1 VSSSR
6 RAGESHHP
14 AVDTTRCQMPC
25 SVPWACT
32 RTTEGA
38 VGDGASRTA
47 VRLTR
52 RSNSVAVKSVLG
64 CADQSDELGRGT
76 QGDE

>member
-1 VSSSR
+1 
-6 RAGESHHP
+6 
-14 AVDTTRCQMPC
+14 M
-25 SVPWACT
+25 
-32 RTTEGA
+32 
-38 VGDGASRTA
+38 GDGASRTA